1 MLSPPVVSLV
11 PAMSSRLPM
20 SAAESEHGDAL
31 ADSTA
36 WVDALRRP
44 GAERDRAVA
53 RLHELLLRAARF
65 EVSRR
70 RAALSHVR
78 GEELDDLALQAAD
91 DALVAVLGKLDDYR
105 GASRFTTWAYK
116 FALLEAGVRL
126 RRRAWQERE
135 VVLEPEV
142 WPLMADAGQ
151 SPQRQ
156 AEANELM
163 AAVTDSIDCCL
174 TEHQR
179 EVLVALAL
187 ERGAARRALGSA
199 EHDARRPL
207 QDPSRRTAKAAHRT
221 GDEGLCPRLDLA
233 EKIMDRH
240 TNDNTL
246 KRLLGPAEREVLC
259 DECFERLDEYVELE
273 LQGERADERLPGCA
287 PTSRAAPPAARTT
300 RASARS

>member
-1 MLSPPVVSLV
+1 LSSPTVSLGA
-11 PAMSSRLPM
+11 AMSSRLPM
-20 SAAESEHGDAL
+20 SAAASEYDDGL
-31 ADSTA
+31 AASSA
-36 WVDALRRP
+36 WISALRQP
-44 GAERDRAVA
+44 GAERDHAIA
-53 RLHELLLRAARF
+53 RLHGLLLRAARF

-135 VVLEPEV
+135 VVLEPEA

-151 SPQRQ
+151 SPEGQV
-156 AEANELM
+156 ETNELM
-163 AAVTDSIDCCL
+163 LALTESIDCCL

-187 ERGAARRALGSA
+187 NGVPLDVLSDRLNTTRGALYKTL
-199 EHDARRPL
+199 HDARRKL
-207 QDPSRRTAKAAHRT
+207 RAELATR
-221 GDEGLCPRLDLA
+221 GFVLDS
-233 EKIMDRH
+233 I
-240 TNDNTL
+240 
-246 KRLLGPAEREVLC
+246 
-259 DECFERLDEYVELE
+259 
-273 LQGERADERLPGCA
+273 
-287 PTSRAAPPAARTT
+287 
-300 RASARS
+300 

>member
-1 MLSPPVVSLV
+1 LSTPTVSLA
-11 PAMSSRLPM
+11 PPMSSRLPM
-20 SAAESEHGDAL
+20 SAAESEHQDPL
-31 ADSTA
+31 ADSDA
-36 WVDALRRP
+36 WLKALRQP
-44 GAERDRAVA
+44 GAARERAIA
-53 RLHELLLRAARF
+53 RLHELLVRAARF

-135 VVLEPEV
+135 VVLEREA

-151 SPQRQ
+151 SPEGQ

-163 AAVTDSIDCCL
+163 LAITDSIDSCL

-179 EVLVALAL
+179 EVLLALAL
-187 ERGAARRALGSA
+187 NGVPLDVLTDRLHTTRGALYKTL
-199 EHDARRPL
+199 HDARRKL
-207 QDPSRRTAKAAHRT
+207 RAELATRGFA
-221 GDEGLCPRLDLA
+221 LDS
-233 EKIMDRH
+233 I
-240 TNDNTL
+240 
-246 KRLLGPAEREVLC
+246 
-259 DECFERLDEYVELE
+259 
-273 LQGERADERLPGCA
+273 
-287 PTSRAAPPAARTT
+287 
-300 RASARS
+300 